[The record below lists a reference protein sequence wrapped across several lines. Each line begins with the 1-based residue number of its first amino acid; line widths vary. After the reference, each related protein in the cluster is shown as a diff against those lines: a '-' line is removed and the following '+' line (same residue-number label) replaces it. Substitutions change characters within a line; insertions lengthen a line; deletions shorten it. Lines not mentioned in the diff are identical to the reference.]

1 MQLRGGALQLWKCR
15 DREVMLSGPAET
27 GKTFAALFKLDALLW
42 KYGGAQAILVR
53 KTYNS
58 LVGTAVQTYRR
69 KVLSDPTPIVAY
81 GGEKPQWFDYPN
93 GSRLW
98 VAGLDNPGKALSSER
113 DFVLANQSEELTA
126 DDWQVLTTRATGRAG
141 NAPYPQL
148 IGDCNPGPPNHWI
161 KNRAELRVIESRHED
176 NPSLYSVETGAWT
189 AQGERTLAVLDAL
202 TGVRKERLRYGR
214 WVSAEGAVYEF
225 DSAIHL
231 VDPFPIPR
239 EWARFRVVDFGYTN
253 PFVCLW
259 IAVDP
264 DGRMY
269 VYREWYMSEMIV
281 SDHAA
286 VIKRLSTG
294 ECYAATISD
303 HDREDRETLHRCG
316 VTTVPADKA
325 IALGIQAV
333 QDRLAAA
340 GDGRPRL
347 FVFRGALVERD
358 EKLAGRGLPVST
370 EQEFDCYVYPQ
381 GANGKPVKETPVGIN
396 DHGMDCIR
404 YAVRWADA
412 RLRARGSLAQLRE
425 TPSKDARAMAAN
437 APDGV
442 FNS

>member
-1 MQLRGGALQLWKCR
+1 
-15 DREVMLSGPAET
+15 MLSGPAET

-214 WVSAEGAVYEF
+214 WRSVEGAVYEF
-225 DSAIHL
+225 DRDRHL
-231 VDPFPIPR
+231 VDASVVRPEWPR
-239 EWARFRVVDFGYTN
+239 LRSIDFGYIN

-259 IAVDP
+259 LAIDP
-264 DGRMY
+264 DGRLY
-269 VYREWYMSEMIV
+269 LYRELYRTKRIV
-281 SDHAA
+281 ADHAA
-286 VIKRLSTG
+286 DILRLSAG
-294 ECYAATISD
+294 ETYEATVAD
-303 HDREDRETLHRCG
+303 HDAEDRETLRRCG
-316 VTTVPADKA
+316 VPTVAADKS
-325 IALGIQAV
+325 LSVGIQAV
-333 QDRLAAA
+333 EARLANS

-347 FVFRGALVERD
+347 YLCRGALIDADQSLLDVR
-358 EKLAGRGLPVST
+358 APVCT
-370 EQEFDCYVYPQ
+370 EQEFDAYQWPK
-381 GANGKPVKETPVGIN
+381 GADGKAVKEVPVDKDN
-396 DHGMDCIR
+396 HGLDALR
-404 YAVRWADA
+404 YAVMWADRRQRTGQA
-412 RLRARGSLAQLRE
+412 FASSGRRGPNDS
-425 TPSKDARAMAAN
+425 PSDR
-437 APDGV
+437 PTFRSGLDGRGRPTFRGGV
-442 FNS
+442 R